1 MSKRFGS
8 ITLSME
14 ELDETARK
22 IIKQDNLGKVTAM
35 MDSRNKVRSL
45 AEDFEEASKIME
57 RLNWKI
63 GMNFGLE

>member
-45 AEDFEEASKIME
+45 AEDFEEAGKTLE
-57 RLNWKI
+57 RLNW
-63 GMNFGLE
+63 ESV